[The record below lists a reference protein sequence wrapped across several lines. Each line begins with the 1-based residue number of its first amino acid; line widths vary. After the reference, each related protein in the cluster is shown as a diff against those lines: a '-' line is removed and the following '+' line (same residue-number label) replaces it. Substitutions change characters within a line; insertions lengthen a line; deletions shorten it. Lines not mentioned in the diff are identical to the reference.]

1 MKKEI
6 VEKCIDTL
14 EIAGK
19 TALSCIPIGGALVTA
34 IYDVVKENVLQK
46 RQAKWKDMVEKRL
59 AKIES
64 TLEDIGENEAFA
76 TMLIKTTELAMK
88 TAKEEKL
95 EYLVNALVYSVDH
108 SIDEDKLIIF
118 MSYVEKYSVAHIK
131 ILNFFNDP
139 EKFGNASISGC
150 VMGSP
155 AQPLCRVYPEVA
167 TLKDKCIN
175 DLYNDGLMT
184 TQNINVTMTSQGMFA
199 KRTTGLGDEFLKFLG
214 LLS

>member
-6 VEKCIDTL
+6 VNKCIDVL
-14 EIAGK
+14 EVAGK
-19 TALSCIPIGGALVTA
+19 TALSVIPVGGALATA
-34 IYDVVKENVLQK
+34 VYDVVKGNILQK
-46 RQAKWKDMVEKRL
+46 RQEKWKGMIENRL
-59 AKIES
+59 SKLET

-95 EYLVNALVYSVDH
+95 EYLANALLYSIDH
-108 SIDEDKLIIF
+108 SIDEDKLIMF

-131 ILNFFNDP
+131 ILNFFNNP
-139 EKFGNASISGC
+139 EKFDNLNVNSY

-155 AQPLCRVYPEVA
+155 LQPLSKVYPEVVP
-167 TLKDKCIN
+167 LKDKCIN

-184 TQNINVTMTSQGMFA
+184 TQSINVTMTVQGMLA
-199 KRTTGLGDEFLKFLG
+199 KRTTELGDEFLSFLKII
-214 LLS
+214 